1 MRDFWKEPEKK
12 RINKRKLVTSI
23 VIILVLILFLVVV
36 ILYNANSDIR
46 YWIDKNILNK
56 EVLQNS
62 TTTIDLEDENSK
74 VYAFNSHIGVL
85 SKNKFDIY
93 NSSGNSEAQLNM
105 EITNPIFNSS
115 NRFLAVGENEGQKL
129 YVVEDKEIAWETK
142 IEGNISQIHINK
154 NGYVAVVITGTS
166 HKSVISVYD
175 TEGKNLF
182 NKYLASTRVVDV
194 SISND
199 NKYLALA
206 EIDTSGTVIQSY
218 VQIISIEK
226 AQTDPNNSQIKTY
239 TGKANS
245 LITNIKY
252 QDKDKL
258 VCMYDD
264 SIHVISDDKDEILSD
279 NTNKKISFSSIDL
292 SNNIVNIEEQSSGL
306 FTADSIV
313 NIINTD
319 SKSVNTYTAEDV
331 TKEIY
336 TYEDIIALNLG
347 AKVEFINTSGWLV
360 KRYIANQEI
369 TNMVVSNSIA
379 GIVYR
384 DKVEIINL

>member
-56 EVLQNS
+56 EVLQNN

-292 SNNIVNIEEQSSGL
+292 NNNIVNIEEKSSGL

-331 TKEIY
+331 AKEIY

>member
-12 RINKRKLVTSI
+12 RINKRKLVISI

-56 EVLQNS
+56 EVLQNN

-331 TKEIY
+331 AKEIY

>member
-56 EVLQNS
+56 EVLQNN

-239 TGKANS
+239 TGKTNS

-331 TKEIY
+331 AKEIY